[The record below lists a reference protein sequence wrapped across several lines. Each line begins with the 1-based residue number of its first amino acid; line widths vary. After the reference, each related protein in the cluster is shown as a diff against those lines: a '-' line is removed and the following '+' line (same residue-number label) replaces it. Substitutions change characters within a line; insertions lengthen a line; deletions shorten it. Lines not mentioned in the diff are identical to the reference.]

1 MPKISIE
8 VDIKQLEKIINSLP
22 LDDKIR
28 LAKRLERQTLGKIIE
43 RIFSNIDQ
51 RRKRFPIS
59 EREIKQEIQA
69 VRKEIYATDS
79 P

>member
-28 LAKRLERQTLGKIIE
+28 LAKRLECQTLGKIIE

-59 EREIKQEIQA
+59 EREIKQEIRA
-69 VRKEIYATDS
+69 VRKEMYATDT